1 MLKYFSLRDFLPKE
15 MKQEI
20 LVLYNLGLEIYEIDY
35 IINRRIKE
43 EDLRL
48 NG

>member
-1 MLKYFSLRDFLPKE
+1 